1 MGLKEHVEKSKAL
14 SDEELNA
21 LEKEPVSYENT
32 YNHLKSFIRY
42 RFLIDDDEF
51 WDDRIPKLAEYSIDR
66 LLANIDENDSLGD
79 LSMNCTG
86 SSSAETKYALLL
98 ITIRKRLGLTFA
110 PVMAA
115 ELDTVPLL
123 AEEVARQLAGIRA
136 AAESA

>member
-1 MGLKEHVEKSKAL
+1 MGLKEHVEKSKIL
-14 SDEELNA
+14 SDEELDA
-21 LEKEPVSYENT
+21 LKREPVSYENT

>member
-1 MGLKEHVEKSKAL
+1 MGLKEHVEKSKIL
-14 SDEELNA
+14 SDEELDA
-21 LEKEPVSYENT
+21 LKREPVSYENT

-123 AEEVARQLAGIRA
+123 AEEVARQLADIRA
-136 AAESA
+136 AAEPA

>member
-1 MGLKEHVEKSKAL
+1 MELKKHVERSKIL
-14 SDEELNA
+14 SDGELDA
-21 LEKEPVSYENT
+21 LEREPVSYENT
-32 YNHLKSFIRY
+32 YGHLKSFIRY

-51 WDDRIPKLAEYSIDR
+51 WDDRIPRLAEYSIDK
-66 LLANIDENDSLGD
+66 LLATIGENDSLGD

-123 AEEVARQLAGIRA
+123 AEEVTRQLIGLNRKD
-136 AAESA
+136 ESA

>member
-1 MGLKEHVEKSKAL
+1 MGLKEHVEKSKIL
-14 SDEELNA
+14 SDEELDA
-21 LEKEPVSYENT
+21 LKREPVSYENT

-136 AAESA
+136 AAEPA

>member
-1 MGLKEHVEKSKAL
+1 MGLKEHVEKSKIL
-14 SDEELNA
+14 SDEELDA
-21 LEKEPVSYENT
+21 LKREPISYENT

-136 AAESA
+136 AAEPA

>member
-1 MGLKEHVEKSKAL
+1 MRLKEHVEKSKIL
-14 SDEELNA
+14 SDEELDA
-21 LEKEPVSYENT
+21 LKREPVSYENT

-115 ELDTVPLL
+115 DLDTVPLL

-136 AAESA
+136 AAEPA